1 MASYLDDFLESISSL
16 PSELRRSFSLMREL
30 DYRTEELK
38 GSLEKNTKHYL
49 SSVRKNPKHSEDSSI
64 KSLYKHIQEDQ
75 KTCTELADEKVLLA
89 EQTYELVDKHIRRLD
104 EDLRKFESELKKNEG
119 PDTPALKKQKSTNGP
134 AEVLSSPVQ
143 ARATLKTRNE
153 RKSSGVPIADDAQI
167 RVIDSDMPIDPNE
180 PTYCICNRVSFGE
193 MVGCDNN
200 DCKVEWFHFE
210 CVGLVSKPK
219 GKWYCPECTAMMRKR
234 GIPTR

>member
-75 KTCTELADEKVLLA
+75 KTCTELADEKVKYSQSWALTFHTTLIFFFV
-89 EQTYELVDKHIRRLD
+89 VDGQMFHVRVTHSTVQHSSIIFRRFSLQSKRTSW
-104 EDLRKFESELKKNEG
+104 LI
-119 PDTPALKKQKSTNGP
+119 ST
-134 AEVLSSPVQ
+134 
-143 ARATLKTRNE
+143 
-153 RKSSGVPIADDAQI
+153 SGVW
-167 RVIDSDMPIDPNE
+167 
-180 PTYCICNRVSFGE
+180 TKICASLSLN
-193 MVGCDNN
+193 
-200 DCKVEWFHFE
+200 
-210 CVGLVSKPK
+210 
-219 GKWYCPECTAMMRKR
+219 
-234 GIPTR
+234 